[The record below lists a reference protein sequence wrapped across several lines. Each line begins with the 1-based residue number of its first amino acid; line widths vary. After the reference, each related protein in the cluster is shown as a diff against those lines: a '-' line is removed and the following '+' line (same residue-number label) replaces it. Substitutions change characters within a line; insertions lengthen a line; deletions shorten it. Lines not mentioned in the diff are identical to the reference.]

1 MSAYWETNLI
11 DELLQQD
18 SISTVKTI
26 HIQTHKLSSDKG
38 KLRPSDAA
46 FFECSHRPRLL
57 CSQEH
62 EKSMSFKVVS
72 KKQLNEEQIVSA
84 KHGAKSVAWRDELN
98 DKDSYDILKNL
109 RSSTNRN
116 NTKQTPN
123 NKVWMEILNSLS
135 EEDIENE
142 EQIFD
147 KIEC

>member
-1 MSAYWETNLI
+1 MSADWEANWI

-46 FFECSHRPRLL
+46 FFEFSHRPRLM

-72 KKQLNEEQIVSA
+72 KKRLKEERVVNV

-98 DKDSYDILKNL
+98 EKDSYDILKNL
-109 RSSTNRN
+109 RSSTNRTN
-116 NTKQTPN
+116 MKQTPS
-123 NKVWMEILNSLS
+123 NKIWKEILNSLS

-142 EQIFD
+142 DQIFD
-147 KIEC
+147 KIQC